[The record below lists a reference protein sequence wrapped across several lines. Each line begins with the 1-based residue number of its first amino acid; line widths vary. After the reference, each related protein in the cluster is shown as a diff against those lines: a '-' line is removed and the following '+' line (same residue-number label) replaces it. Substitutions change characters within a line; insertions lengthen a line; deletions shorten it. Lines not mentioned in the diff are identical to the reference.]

1 MIRQRKSG
9 FRIHILYSESAVLD
23 AIGIATDYC
32 AKVCVICFGIVQ
44 VGSAT
49 VIAKNHI
56 LGGSILV
63 WDEEIC
69 ETRAVRYEACVDAR
83 RRDCI
88 LSENAL
94 TTRALSQS
102 SEGKRRQSKK
112 RGNHADQLFALQ
124 EAGFDN
130 KQDVKGAWKIVLKG
144 SCDPDLLF
152 ILDGMVH
159 APPIT
164 VMPELFNVCG
174 VAPSPGTRLPPE
186 YDEMMLESMSAAG
199 LAVCLA

>member
-44 VGSAT
+44 VSSAT
-49 VIAKNHI
+49 VIAKNNI
-56 LGGSILV
+56 LGVSILV
-63 WDEEIC
+63 WDEEVC
-69 ETRAVRYEACVDAR
+69 ETGAVRYEACVDAR

-88 LSENAL
+88 LSEDTW
-94 TTRALSQS
+94 TTRVLSQS
-102 SEGKRRQSKK
+102 SERERRQSKK

-124 EAGFDN
+124 EAEFDN
-130 KQDVKGAWKIVLKG
+130 KQDVEGAWKIILKG

-152 ILDGMVH
+152 ILD
-159 APPIT
+159 PPT
-164 VMPELFNVCG
+164 YYGSCLSF
-174 VAPSPGTRLPPE
+174 ST
-186 YDEMMLESMSAAG
+186 SAG
-199 LAVCLA
+199 LRHRQWCQERDSLPSMMK